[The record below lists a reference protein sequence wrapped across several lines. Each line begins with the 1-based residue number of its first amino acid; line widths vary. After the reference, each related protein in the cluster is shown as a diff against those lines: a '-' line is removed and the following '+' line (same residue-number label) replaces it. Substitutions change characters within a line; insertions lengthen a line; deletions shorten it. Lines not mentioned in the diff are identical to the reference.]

1 MISTSLTAL
10 SLLYNDAVGG
20 KLSSVYF
27 IANDFAIQYAY
38 RLCDVIYP
46 FPAQPKTQQVQKMP
60 VLPQEAK
67 WADVAQAFAMIQA
80 GFQILISRCCC

>member
-10 SLLYNDAVGG
+10 SLSLLYDDAVGG
-20 KLSSVYF
+20 ESSSVHF

-38 RLCDVIYP
+38 RLCDRIYP

-60 VLPQEAK
+60 ALPQEAK
-67 WADVAQAFAMIQA
+67 RADVAQAFGMIQA
-80 GFQILISRCCC
+80 GFQILTSR